1 MSTYLEELEQQL
13 APKTNY
19 VKFAN
24 NEKKILIFRGDEEN
38 AHVVDDERF
47 GKRVRFTVTNVTDP
61 IRPVENQYW
70 DTSFRWAR
78 MIINYVKR
86 NQECL
91 EITRQG
97 TGTDTQY
104 IIMPA
109 KTE

>member
-1 MSTYLEELEQQL
+1 MSYLETLEQEL

-24 NEKKILIFRGDEEN
+24 GEKKTLIFRGDEEH
-38 AHVVDDERF
+38 AHTVEDERF
-47 GKRVRFTVTNVTDP
+47 GKRVRFVVTDVTDP
-61 IRPVENQYW
+61 IRPVENKMW

-78 MIINYVKR
+78 MIIGYVKR

-109 KTE
+109 TTE